1 MIAAPGKL
9 DKVEHTY
16 ISHDVVFCGL
26 LCSSYI
32 SHHAGLDFRAP
43 QKK

>member
-16 ISHDVVFCGL
+16 ISHDVVFCVL
-26 LCSSYI
+26 PTLVI
-32 SHHAGLDFRAP
+32 TLDWIFVP
-43 QKK
+43 PKK